1 MDNTVTIVGNLT
13 RQPELRF
20 TTTGKPVA
28 NVGVAV
34 NRLISRP
41 GEERKED
48 TSFFDVTCWDSLA
61 NNVADLPSGTRVIVT
76 GRLQQRSWETEE
88 GEKRSRVEIVATDVG
103 PSLRWATAE
112 VTKNPKAT
120 SGAANTPPPS
130 AYEEP
135 F

>member
-112 VTKNPKAT
+112 VTKNPKA
-120 SGAANTPPPS
+120 SPGGADVPPPS

>member
-120 SGAANTPPPS
+120 SGGVNTPPPS

>member
-112 VTKNPKAT
+112 VTKNPKA
-120 SGAANTPPPS
+120 SQGGVDTPPPS

>member
-20 TTTGKPVA
+20 TTTGKAVA
-28 NVGVAV
+28 NLGVAV

-61 NNVADLPSGTRVIVT
+61 NNVADLDSGTRVIVT
-76 GRLQQRSWETEE
+76 GRLQQRSWETED

-120 SGAANTPPPS
+120 GSANTPPPS
-130 AYEEP
+130 AYEEEP